1 MTDATAAVEVSAA
14 RPPGAASRMLL
25 ALGCGA
31 LVSVALGVYSRV
43 HDPTHHAL
51 FTLVFTATINL
62 KVWFAT
68 IAATLALVQVL
79 SAARLYGKIKVPR
92 AMPAWFGDLHRLTG
106 TLAFLF
112 SLPVAFHCLWGLGF
126 APEPTTA
133 RVLAHSLL
141 GCVFYGAFATKMV
154 IVRSSNLPDFA
165 LPLAGG
171 VVFATLVGIWLTSA
185 LWFFGNQ
192 GFPRF

>member
-1 MTDATAAVEVSAA
+1 MAI
-14 RPPGAASRMLL
+14 
-25 ALGCGA
+25 
-31 LVSVALGVYSRV
+31 ALGVYSRV

-68 IAATLALVQVL
+68 TALALGLIQVL
-79 SAARLYGKIKVPR
+79 TALRLYGKISVPR
-92 AMPAWFGDLHRLTG
+92 AVPAWLGDLHRLTG
-106 TLAFLF
+106 TLAFLA
-112 SLPVAFHCLWGLGF
+112 SLPVAFHCLWALGF

-133 RVLAHSLL
+133 RVLTHSVLC
-141 GCVFYGAFATKMV
+141 CVFYGAFATKMV
-154 IVRSSNLPDFA
+154 IVRSRHLPGIT

-171 VVFATLVGIWLTSA
+171 VVFASLVGIWLTSA

-192 GFPRF
+192 GFPSF